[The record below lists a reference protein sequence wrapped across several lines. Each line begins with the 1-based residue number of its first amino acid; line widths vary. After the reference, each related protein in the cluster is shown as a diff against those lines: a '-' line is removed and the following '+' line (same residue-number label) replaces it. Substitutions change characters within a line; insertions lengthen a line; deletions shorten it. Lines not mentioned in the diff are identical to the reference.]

1 MVTTPSCPKT
11 QTNSRLARRAVS
23 IVIDPWRAPDLGCVG
38 GDVGDSGSPYAQ
50 GKHRPA
56 TGCHA
61 PGRRPGPRHGPHL
74 DQNVLAGYA
83 AVALALILDP
93 SGSRFSDAARP
104 CQRPNPPLWR
114 KRGTRKSRLETK
126 TENEA
131 SSALLALSLVTP
143 TPAKPRQPRVKSHPS
158 LQCHN
163 WADWVA
169 DGVVWSYPYRSGM
182 FCVQLLGNVRQHTS
196 KTTSTI
202 LCNTN
207 GAFSGG
213 ASTSSASLAPLRSR
227 PRRRMRDRIKK
238 TTPIDTMMRFRV
250 CPVPRARR

>member
-1 MVTTPSCPKT
+1 MAPTPIIRSSRYQASRAPSWCSESCTRSLPRLSVPPTPSCPKT
-11 QTNSRLARRAVS
+11 QTNSRLVRRAVS

-61 PGRRPGPRHGPHL
+61 PGRRPGSRPGPHL

-93 SGSRFSDAARP
+93 SGSLFSDAARP
-104 CQRPNPPLWR
+104 CQRPAPPLWR

-131 SSALLALSLVTP
+131 SSALLACL
-143 TPAKPRQPRVKSHPS
+143 
-158 LQCHN
+158 
-163 WADWVA
+163 
-169 DGVVWSYPYRSGM
+169 
-182 FCVQLLGNVRQHTS
+182 
-196 KTTSTI
+196 
-202 LCNTN
+202 
-207 GAFSGG
+207 
-213 ASTSSASLAPLRSR
+213 
-227 PRRRMRDRIKK
+227 
-238 TTPIDTMMRFRV
+238 
-250 CPVPRARR
+250 